1 MTGQFKNNNI
11 QCSSYLR
18 VISRVCMN
26 QNSLMEGKK
35 ACSEKEIPSHKSW
48 KFWCCVNGG
57 VIFADFSSVLL
68 PLAHW
73 SQFAGLQNCTQ
84 RWITTG
90 NVPMHGF
97 RPPVSPC
104 LFLAQIQRLFLS
116 VCTSEPRET
125 PLEHLRNLITSDQV
139 WGQSHGKIL
148 YYIWHAA
155 FTKKKRKEEKYQ
167 NSKEKK
173 KNFLG
178 DVCQTAEIFKE
189 FQWPQTWEN
198 A

>member
-1 MTGQFKNNNI
+1 
-11 QCSSYLR
+11 
-18 VISRVCMN
+18 MN

-48 KFWCCVNGG
+48 KFWWCANGR

-68 PLAHW
+68 PLAQW
-73 SQFAGLQNCTQ
+73 SQFAGPQNCTQ

-90 NVPMHGF
+90 NVPMHRF

-104 LFLAQIQRLFLS
+104 VFLAQIRRLFLS

-139 WGQSHGKIL
+139 WGQSHGK
-148 YYIWHAA
+148 YYITSDMLHLQR
-155 FTKKKRKEEKYQ
+155 RKGRQK
-167 NSKEKK
+167 NIKTEKK
-173 KNFLG
+173 KKKTFLG

-189 FQWPQTWEN
+189 WPQTWEN